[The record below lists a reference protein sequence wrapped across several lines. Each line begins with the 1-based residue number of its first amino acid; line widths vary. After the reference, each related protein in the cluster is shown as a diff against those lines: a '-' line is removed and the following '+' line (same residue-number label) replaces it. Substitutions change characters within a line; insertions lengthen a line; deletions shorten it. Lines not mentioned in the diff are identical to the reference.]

1 MLIQKLLIWI
11 IWQVMNLLEQWLVFV
26 KMIMDISTSILRA
39 PNLQMSRVKAVESV
53 RRSQRILEALLKAF
67 KDDLSVKETL
77 ALPSADVS
85 FDFTIFWNPW
95 RKLLLRRYKFQFCK
109 WHLSHLLPIIL
120 LIWSGNNDWKKRSFR
135 EYQIRKRCSIKIQLF
150 GNV

>member
-1 MLIQKLLIWI
+1 
-11 IWQVMNLLEQWLVFV
+11 
-26 KMIMDISTSILRA
+26 MIMDISTSILRA

-85 FDFTIFWNPW
+85 FDFTIFWNP
-95 RKLLLRRYKFQFCK
+95 
-109 WHLSHLLPIIL
+109 
-120 LIWSGNNDWKKRSFR
+120 
-135 EYQIRKRCSIKIQLF
+135 
-150 GNV
+150 